1 MNTAADTSTLKNWDR
16 ARLGDHTLKI
26 GSGVTPRGGEAAYLK
41 SGIPLIRSQNVHM
54 NRFELE
60 GLVRIS
66 QEQDSEMADTRVCP
80 GDVLL
85 NITGASIG
93 RVCLAPSQ
101 LCPANVNQHVCII
114 RTDPTI
120 DPAFL
125 SYFLASPEFQRFIV
139 NTEAGATRQALT
151 KGQIEDFQVPRPPL
165 PEQRRI
171 AGQLEQADRLRR
183 TRRYALELTD
193 TFLPAAFLELFGSPR
208 EAFKRWRVVRLADCC
223 QRITD
228 GTHLTPE
235 FLHEGVPFIFV
246 KNIENARIDF
256 KTDKFISDEVHGK
269 LYARCPVEED
279 DILYTI
285 VGATYGQAAPVGA
298 FTKFAFQRH
307 IAHLRPNPTQVI
319 PKFLVTMMQLPIV
332 KTQADRWARGA
343 AQPTINLKE
352 LKEFL
357 IPVPPLSLQ
366 KKFAALVERVERLRA
381 VQREALR
388 QAEHLFAS
396 LLHRAFS
403 G

>member
-1 MNTAADTSTLKNWDR
+1 MQTVPLCELGEVVSGSTPK
-16 ARLGDHTLKI
+16 T
-26 GSGVTPRGGEAAYLK
+26 GV
-41 SGIPLIRSQNVHM
+41 
-54 NRFELE
+54 
-60 GLVRIS
+60 
-66 QEQDSEMADTRVCP
+66 
-80 GDVLL
+80 
-85 NITGASIG
+85 
-93 RVCLAPSQ
+93 
-101 LCPANVNQHVCII
+101 
-114 RTDPTI
+114 
-120 DPAFL
+120 
-125 SYFLASPEFQRFIV
+125 PEFWNGDIPWITPADLSNHDAIYFHGTPKKISKAGFKSCSTAMLPAGSILFSSRAPIGHCAVTAYPVCTNQGFKNIVPNQRLDPVYGYFALKFLTPAIV
-139 NTEAGATRQALT
+139 AMGRGATFAEINKELFESVR
-151 KGQIEDFQVPRPPL
+151 VPYCDL
-165 PEQRRI
+165 PEQRRL
-171 AGQLEQADRLRR
+171 AGQLEEADRLRR
-183 TRRYALELTD
+183 IRRYALKITD

-208 EAFKRWRVVRLADCC
+208 EAFKRWPVVRLADCC

-235 FLHEGVPFIFV
+235 FLHQGVPFIFV
-246 KNIENARIDF
+246 KNIANARIDF
-256 KTDKFISDEVHGK
+256 KTDKFISNDVHEK

-307 IAHLRPNPTQVI
+307 IAHLKPNPRLVL
-319 PKFLVTMMQLPIV
+319 PRVLVTMMQLPIV

-366 KKFAALVERVERLRA
+366 KRFAALVERVECLRA

-388 QAEHLFAS
+388 QAEHLFAA
-396 LLHRAFS
+396 LLHHAFR